1 MAMNGNTLGSAIV
14 TAVNALTSAQKA
26 DPTACWQAIA
36 GVIVAHIQTNATVLI
51 KTTDSGLQRDN
62 TAGNPATLAPAST
75 KTLPA
80 GAIQ

>member
-36 GVIVAHIQTNATVLI
+36 GAIVAHIQANATVLV
-51 KTTDSGLQRDN
+51 KTSDAGLQRDN
-62 TAGNPATLAPAST
+62 TAGNPATLAPAAT
-75 KTLPA
+75 KTLP
-80 GAIQ
+80 GGCIQ